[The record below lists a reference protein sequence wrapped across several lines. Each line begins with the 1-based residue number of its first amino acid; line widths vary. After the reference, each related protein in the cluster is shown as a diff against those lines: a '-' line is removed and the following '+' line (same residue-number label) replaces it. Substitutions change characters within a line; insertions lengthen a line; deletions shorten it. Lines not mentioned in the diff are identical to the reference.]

1 MNYSSQKKLLVGDN
15 PFHGI
20 SHLSQERAR
29 SRTETVDSATEKAEI
44 VLTAIKNGADGFM
57 FSVSDV
63 TLSILK
69 NIREQN
75 EIEQVEL
82 YAIVPYAYEYVRIAT
97 QTGTPALAKKV
108 GKQIA
113 MSGNVGAALGGL
125 SAVVQMNPRGLLKTY
140 LAYEISRIKSSA
152 GGKGKLTSLLLH
164 EVVTDMG
171 LALNFDWLFKSY
183 ISYLIRRGIT
193 PGFNTRNFP
202 YLIGKFKD
210 WEIDLDTIVV
220 ATQFNKAGFQM
231 NPSREDCEKALSG
244 LSRPIVVAISVLAAG
259 YFRPPE
265 AADYLAGLENL
276 KGVAVGVSTVKQAR
290 ETFALFQE
298 RLKNSH

>member
-1 MNYSSQKKLLVGDN
+1 MSSGSKKLLLVGDN

-29 SRTETVDSATEKAEI
+29 ERAGNTDSAADKADI
-44 VLTAIKNGADGFM
+44 VSAAINSGADGFM

-69 NIREQN
+69 NLRERG
-75 EIEQVEL
+75 EIDQVAL
-82 YAIVPYAYEYVRIAT
+82 YGIVPYAFEYVRIAT
-97 QTGTPALAKKV
+97 QTGTPALAKK
-108 GKQIA
+108 IA
-113 MSGNVGAALGGL
+113 KEMILSGDVRAVLGSLPAVLQMSPERLVKL
-125 SAVVQMNPRGLLKTY
+125 Y

-152 GGKGKLTSLLLH
+152 GGKTKISSLMLH

-183 ISYLIRRGIT
+183 VSYLSNKKIT

-202 YLIGKFKD
+202 FLVRKLKD
-210 WEIDLDTIVV
+210 WDIDVDETII

-231 NPSREDCEKALSG
+231 NPSREEYEKTLAS
-244 LSRPIVVAISVLAAG
+244 LSRPIVMAISVLAAG
-259 YFRPPE
+259 YYKPPE
-265 AADYLAGLENL
+265 AAEYLAGQENL
-276 KGVAVGVSTVKQAR
+276 KGAVAGVSTLKQAH
-290 ETFALFQE
+290 ETFSL
-298 RLKNSH
+298 LKGVLGSHR